1 MSSLKEVA
9 AEAFSLL
16 NSTLENPEARVEEL
30 TRELWR
36 KRPTKNNLE
45 KQLDVIKHRREKSEQ
60 DRDLWKTEAGQL
72 EESIDNANAKLE
84 QLKAKLEIAESG
96 PEKLT
101 KQEINYWRAQAGS
114 LDKTTTEY
122 TARIRSLRQDVKAR
136 DEELS
141 ELRSTALADE
151 ANTPAAD
158 SQADALGAALS
169 QRDQAQ
175 ERLAQISTTVATVNR
190 RLAARDTELQE
201 LNAQRTLLESE
212 IGRLKEALREER
224 ECAENFGEIANERL
238 DQLNKSR
245 ELHEEMEE
253 RYEEAK
259 WHLGKAGYFERLVKR
274 RKSLISSLLA
284 AIRAK
289 SKANVTLKAGLDSL
303 RRHKTRAQASEQEL
317 LKQIDQL
324 KAAAGEARETIQR
337 YHDATLTQKRISDSQ
352 LRIGELESRVNSQ
365 AEVINS
371 LERGAETLQGRSE

>member
-1 MSSLKEVA
+1 MSSPKEVA

-16 NSTLENPEARVEEL
+16 NSTLENPEARAEEL

-101 KQEINYWRAQAGS
+101 KQEINYWRAQARS

-175 ERLAQISTTVATVNR
+175 ERLAQISTTVATVNK

-289 SKANVTLKAGLDSL
+289 
-303 RRHKTRAQASEQEL
+303 
-317 LKQIDQL
+317 
-324 KAAAGEARETIQR
+324 
-337 YHDATLTQKRISDSQ
+337 
-352 LRIGELESRVNSQ
+352 
-365 AEVINS
+365 
-371 LERGAETLQGRSE
+371 

>member
-1 MSSLKEVA
+1 MSSPKEVA

-45 KQLDVIKHRREKSEQ
+45 KQLDVIKHRLEKSEQ
-60 DRDLWKTEAGQL
+60 YRDRWKTEAGQL

-259 WHLGKAGYFERLVKR
+259 WHLGKAGYFERPVKR

-371 LERGAETLQGRSE
+371 LEGGAETLQGRSE

>member
-60 DRDLWKTEAGQL
+60 YRDRWKTEAGQL